1 VANYDDDIY
10 DDLNDTDMEAPGG
23 TQATHPAI
31 RWMRDRDFDVRD
43 IADLPANL
51 SDEIREHPLRSI
63 ALAVGA
69 GYLLSKI
76 V

>member
-1 VANYDDDIY
+1 MANYEDDIY
-10 DDLNDTDMEAPGG
+10 DEGDDGLNDTDMEGPGG

-31 RWMRDRDFDVRD
+31 RWMRERDFD
-43 IADLPANL
+43 LT
-51 SDEIREHPLRSI
+51 DEIREHPLRSI
-63 ALAVGA
+63 ALALGA